1 MATVRFS
8 LDLTDKIIENAR
20 EMFTEDIR
28 KARMNIPIGWGQ
40 KLYDSLFSA
49 DVQAKMNALPDGY
62 MNTIT
67 EFELTGFKNA
77 PDDVWQSANTK
88 VKTWTEVNVVLHLT
102 SPLRFPDRDKWF
114 NGKID
119 RGYYVSYGSKTLDFG
134 REEFKWLH
142 EPFKKYT
149 RGIFEA
155 QKKQDDFVAGVQ
167 QIINAYTT
175 LAPALKAW
183 QPLWDLLPDE
193 TKERH
198 KKIVDRPKVKTAQDI
213 GVDLNKM
220 TSAVAFNKLTRK
232 R

>member
-1 MATVRFS
+1 
-8 LDLTDKIIENAR
+8 
-20 EMFTEDIR
+20 MFTEDIR
-28 KARMNIPIGWGQ
+28 SKNEYTSRVGA

-49 DVQAKMNALPDGY
+49 EVQAQMNALPDGY

-88 VKTWTEVNVVLHLT
+88 VRTWTDVNVVLHLT

-134 REEFKWLH
+134 REEFRWLH

-149 RGIFEA
+149 KGIFEA
-155 QKKQDDFVAGVQ
+155 QKKQDDFVAGVN
-167 QIINAYTT
+167 QIISTYTT

-183 QPLWDLLPDE
+183 QPLWDLLDE
-193 TKERH
+193 TKQRH